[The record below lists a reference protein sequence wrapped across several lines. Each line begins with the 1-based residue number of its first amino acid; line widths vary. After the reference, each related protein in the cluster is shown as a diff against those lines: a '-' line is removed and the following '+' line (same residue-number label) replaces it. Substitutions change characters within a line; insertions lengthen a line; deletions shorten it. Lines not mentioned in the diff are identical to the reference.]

1 MMSKQIMELKI
12 DQLELSEKASDQLI
26 NQVFIKLDSKIEQI
40 VMKKTKS
47 EWMDLETT
55 ANYLSISRGN
65 LSKFIKELDFPVT
78 IIDQTKR
85 CNRKKVDK
93 WMEQFQK

>member
-1 MMSKQIMELKI
+1 MELKI
-12 DQLELSEKASDQLI
+12 DQLELSEKASEHLVS
-26 NQVFIKLDSKIEQI
+26 QVFEKLDSKIEQI
-40 VMKKTKS
+40 VMKKNKS

-78 IIDQTKR
+78 VIDQTKR
-85 CNRKKVDK
+85 CNRKQVDE

>member
-1 MMSKQIMELKI
+1 MELKI
-12 DQLELSEKASDQLI
+12 DQLELSDKASDLLVS
-26 NQVFIKLDSKIEQI
+26 QVFIKLDSKIEQI

-55 ANYLSISRGN
+55 ASYLSISRGN

-78 IIDQTKR
+78 VIDQTKR
-85 CNRKKVDK
+85 CNRKQVDK

>member
-1 MMSKQIMELKI
+1 MNLNI
-12 DQLELSEKASDQLI
+12 DQLELSEKASEHLVS
-26 NQVFIKLDSKIEQI
+26 QVFIKLDTKIEQI

-78 IIDQTKR
+78 VIDQTKR
-85 CNRKKVDK
+85 CNRKQVDE
-93 WMEQFQK
+93 WMERFQK

>member
-1 MMSKQIMELKI
+1 MELKI
-12 DQLELSEKASDQLI
+12 DQLELSEKASEHLVS
-26 NQVFIKLDSKIEQI
+26 QVFTKLDSKIEQI

-78 IIDQTKR
+78 VIDQTKR
-85 CNRKKVDK
+85 CNRKKVDE

>member
-1 MMSKQIMELKI
+1 MSKGMMELKI
-12 DQLELSEKASDQLI
+12 DQLSLSEQASDNI
-26 NQVFIKLDSKIEQI
+26 VNQVFIKLDSKIEQI
-40 VMKKTKS
+40 VMKKTTS

-78 IIDQTKR
+78 VIDQTKR
-85 CNRKKVDK
+85 CNRKQVDE

>member
-1 MMSKQIMELKI
+1 MNLNI
-12 DQLELSEKASDQLI
+12 DQLELSEKASEHLVS
-26 NQVFIKLDSKIEQI
+26 QVFIKLDSKIEQI

-78 IIDQTKR
+78 VIDQTKR
-85 CNRKKVDK
+85 CNRKQVDE

>member
-1 MMSKQIMELKI
+1 MNLNI
-12 DQLELSEKASDQLI
+12 DQLELSEKASEQLVS
-26 NQVFIKLDSKIEQI
+26 QVFIKLDSKIEQI

-78 IIDQTKR
+78 VIDQTKR
-85 CNRKKVDK
+85 CNRKQVDE

>member
-1 MMSKQIMELKI
+1 MNLNI
-12 DQLELSEKASDQLI
+12 DQLELSEKASEHLV
-26 NQVFIKLDSKIEQI
+26 NQVFIRLDTKIEQI

-65 LSKFIKELDFPVT
+65 LSKFIKDLDFPVT
-78 IIDQTKR
+78 VIDQTKR
-85 CNRKKVDK
+85 CNRKQVDE

>member
-1 MMSKQIMELKI
+1 MELKI
-12 DQLELSEKASDQLI
+12 DQLELSDKASDLLVS
-26 NQVFIKLDSKIEQI
+26 QVFIKLDSKIEQI

-78 IIDQTKR
+78 VIDQTKR
-85 CNRKKVDK
+85 CNRKQVDK

>member
-1 MMSKQIMELKI
+1 MNLKI
-12 DQLELSEKASDQLI
+12 DNIELSETVSEHLVS
-26 NQVFIKLDSKIEQI
+26 QVFTKLDSKIEQI

-55 ANYLSISRGN
+55 ASYLSISRGN

-78 IIDQTKR
+78 VIDQTKR
-85 CNRKKVDK
+85 CNRKQVDE

>member
-1 MMSKQIMELKI
+1 MELKI
-12 DQLELSEKASDQLI
+12 DQLELSDKASDLLVS
-26 NQVFIKLDSKIEQI
+26 QVYIKLDSKIEQI

-55 ANYLSISRGN
+55 ASYLSISRGN

-78 IIDQTKR
+78 VIDQTNR
-85 CNRKKVDK
+85 CNRKQVDK

>member
-1 MMSKQIMELKI
+1 MNLNI
-12 DQLELSEKASDQLI
+12 DQLELSEKASEQLVS
-26 NQVFIKLDSKIEQI
+26 QVFIKLDSKIEQI

-55 ANYLSISRGN
+55 AKHLNISRGN

-78 IIDQTKR
+78 VIDQTKR
-85 CNRKKVDK
+85 CNRKQVDE
-93 WMEQFQK
+93 WMKQFQK